1 MIYYPIAQR
10 PQLNLVFV
18 ARTAGEPSAL
28 VSAVKEAVHAVD
40 PTEPVTDTLT
50 MGQRMDNAAQPR
62 RAPVVLLCVF
72 GALAM
77 ILAMLGVYG
86 VLAFSVAQRTTEIGV
101 RMALGAT
108 SGNIAALILKTGFL
122 MVTVGVVVG
131 LGGYLALSRLVA
143 TLLFGTAA
151 TDPVMLAGSSAAL
164 ALVALCA
171 CLLPALRA
179 TRVEPIAALRQD

>member
-1 MIYYPIAQR
+1 MA
-10 PQLNLVFV
+10 
-18 ARTAGEPSAL
+18 
-28 VSAVKEAVHAVD
+28 
-40 PTEPVTDTLT
+40 
-50 MGQRMDNAAQPR
+50 QRMDDSAQPR

-77 ILAMLGVYG
+77 VLAMLGVYG

-108 SGNIAALILKTGFL
+108 SADIAALILKMGFL
-122 MVTVGVVVG
+122 LVMIGVAAG
-131 LGGYLALSRLVA
+131 LAGYLALSRLVA

-151 TDPVMLAGSSAAL
+151 TDPVMLAGASAAL

-179 TRVEPIAALRQD
+179 TRVEPISALRQD